1 MTIEIYYSPDEIQ
14 EYEIIKNSN
23 LYEVSL
29 KNKSEE
35 VLFNSANDFNNKILL
50 NQNKIYSFEIDINDL
65 SVYKPTDIIYI
76 STKKP

>member
-50 NQNKIYSFEIDINDL
+50 NQNKIYSFEFDINDL